1 MFGKVALGAERPI
14 KAEPFQGESGL
25 PQFFEQ
31 KGQLY
36 LQTLFIKSACK
47 ALGPRDDTQ
56 TQSHLSI
63 CINSQVC
70 STKMFLRTSKLSA
83 NKNSHL

>member
-1 MFGKVALGAERPI
+1 MKDSRKSFLMLGKVALGAERPI

-36 LQTLFIKSACK
+36 LQTL
-47 ALGPRDDTQ
+47 L
-56 TQSHLSI
+56 
-63 CINSQVC
+63 V
-70 STKMFLRTSKLSA
+70 
-83 NKNSHL
+83 